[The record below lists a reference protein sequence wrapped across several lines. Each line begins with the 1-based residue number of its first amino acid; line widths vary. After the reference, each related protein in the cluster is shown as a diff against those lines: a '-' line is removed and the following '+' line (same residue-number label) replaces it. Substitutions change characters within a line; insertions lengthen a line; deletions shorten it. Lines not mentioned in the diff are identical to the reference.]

1 MYTVTNIS
9 VEILMSIQIFTL
21 LNVASFLEGIKRSS
35 LIKKI
40 EQTKQD
46 RYFDETNFVEILT
59 GIQIFTLVNAASFLE
74 GIKRSSLIKKN
85 RTNKARQIL

>member
-9 VEILMSIQIFTL
+9 VEILMGIQIFTL
-21 LNVASFLEGIKRSS
+21 LNV
-35 LIKKI
+35 
-40 EQTKQD
+40 
-46 RYFDETNFVEILT
+46 
-59 GIQIFTLVNAASFLE
+59 ASFLE